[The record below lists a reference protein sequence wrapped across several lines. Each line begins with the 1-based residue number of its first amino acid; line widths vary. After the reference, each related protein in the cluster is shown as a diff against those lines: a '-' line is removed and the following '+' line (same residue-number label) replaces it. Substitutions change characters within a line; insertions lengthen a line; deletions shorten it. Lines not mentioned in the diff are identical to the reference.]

1 MPRSNDAWPEAWPED
16 PTPTPRSLPPARSRT
31 RRPVEPAKAD
41 EAFNQPETPVESA
54 PQSGEPVPPD
64 QDESGYP
71 VGYGK
76 PPKDTRFKPGQ
87 SGNPKGRPRG
97 AKGLNTLVRQ
107 NLTQKVAVR
116 TPNGEKKITRI
127 EAVIHKTLEQAMKGN
142 ARAIAEL
149 LKLYSAA
156 VPEERAPDHSTAQS
170 EDLTAADLA
179 ILEDYR
185 RALTQAPGE
194 EQ

>member
-16 PTPTPRSLPPARSRT
+16 PTPAPRALPPARPRT
-31 RRPVEPAKAD
+31 RRPVELAKAGP
-41 EAFNQPETPVESA
+41 ALNQAETPVEPA
-54 PQSGEPVPPD
+54 PQSGERVPPD
-64 QDESGYP
+64 QDKPGYP

-116 TPNGEKKITRI
+116 TPSGEKKISRI
-127 EAVIHKTLEQAMKGN
+127 EAVIHKTVEQAMKGN

-156 VPEERAPDHSTAQS
+156 VPEERASDQS
-170 EDLTAADLA
+170 IARPEELTAADLA
-179 ILEDYR
+179 ILDDYR
-185 RALTQAPGE
+185 RALAQNPGDE
-194 EQ
+194 P